1 MVYLQAGPESPV
13 TDCRRSF
20 CSRGRGHWGAT
31 WLCRMASPGR
41 HPPRLPGPVV
51 PLACLLP
58 DGPPAGPVRSAA
70 SAQPPRRGASS
81 PGPTHK
87 GSPVRRAFRAVSCPA
102 DSTPRPGGKGLDDSV
117 LLLKAPFS
125 TPFPAAFQ
133 HSGQPTKAPL
143 WGIRPLGP
151 GARNPTGSLS
161 WLRLLSFHKRC
172 EFSPL
177 TKQTFKHA
185 FFTSHFNSLCGLLC
199 LHQHWGLCA
208 EWQREMVASQTRSLK
223 K

>member
-1 MVYLQAGPESPV
+1 MARPQGPSAARPRHSRPSGGRAPQVPRTEVLLFAG
-13 TDCRRSF
+13 RSVRF
-20 CSRGRGHWGAT
+20 
-31 WLCRMASPGR
+31 
-41 HPPRLPGPVV
+41 
-51 PLACLLP
+51 LAP
-58 DGPPAGPVRSAA
+58 QIAPPA
-70 SAQPPRRGASS
+70 
-81 PGPTHK
+81 
-87 GSPVRRAFRAVSCPA
+87 
-102 DSTPRPGGKGLDDSV
+102 PGGKGLDDSV

-143 WGIRPLGP
+143 WGIRPLRP

-208 EWQREMVASQTRSLK
+208 EWQREMVASQMRSLK